1 MSHAER
7 IVAVVT
13 GASRG
18 VGKGVALA
26 LGTKGAT
33 VYITGRTR
41 RAGEVPLPG
50 TIYETAQ
57 AVTAAGGKG
66 IAVHCDHAK
75 DAEVKALF
83 EQVADESKRLD
94 VLVNNVALIH
104 PDIVA
109 PGPFWEK
116 SIGLAELI
124 NVGLRSQYVAS
135 YYAAPLMV
143 RQRRGLIASISFY
156 GAVCYFHGP
165 AYGAQ
170 KAGVD
175 KMMADMAVDLRPY
188 NVAAV
193 SVWPGLVLTEF
204 TQQVLA
210 EKPEAAAQMADFETP
225 QFTGLVIEALYRD
238 PDVMALSGKALIGAE
253 LGQKYGI
260 RDINGKQPPSYR
272 ETMGAPREVHPAV
285 FT

>member
-1 MSHAER
+1 MSDSES

-18 VGKGVALA
+18 VGKGIALA
-26 LGTKGAT
+26 LGGKGAT
-33 VYITGRTR
+33 VYVTGRTR
-41 RAGEVPLPG
+41 QSGEAPLPG
-50 TIYETAQ
+50 TIYETAE

-66 IAVHCDHAK
+66 IALYCDHAK
-75 DAEVKALF
+75 DGDVKAVF
-83 EQVADESKRLD
+83 ERVAEESKRLD
-94 VLVNNVALIH
+94 LLVNNVASIH
-104 PDIVA
+104 PDIVK

-116 SIGLAELI
+116 PIAFAELI

-135 YYAAPLMV
+135 YYAAPIMV
-143 RQRRGLIASISFY
+143 RQRHGLIVSISFY

-193 SVWPGLVLTEF
+193 SVWPGAVFTELV
-204 TQQVLA
+204 QQLVRQN
-210 EKPEAAAQMADFETP
+210 PGFAQTANFETP

-238 PDVMALSGKALIGAE
+238 PNLMALSGKTFIGAE
-253 LGQKYGI
+253 LAQKYDI

-285 FT
+285 FA